1 MLCEVLIINFKS
13 FYTFSQEK
21 WSTYEEFQIPFM
33 HFLNKIPGYLYLI
46 CTVNLPDERHKSGI
60 TKNSGIIT
68 IPGNFL
74 NSERQMFDKERQWLS
89 IVKHPSWLSLTLQWP
104 FIISR
109 QRIKFYKLLGSW
121 LSCVKGLNFFVG
133 NCFWTCYCRDVEM
146 STILILIILNFN
158 ICLIFCDGKYI
169 VLRSQIFN
177 STFKLILI

>member
-1 MLCEVLIINFKS
+1 M
-13 FYTFSQEK
+13 
-21 WSTYEEFQIPFM
+21 
-33 HFLNKIPGYLYLI
+33 
-46 CTVNLPDERHKSGI
+46 
-60 TKNSGIIT
+60 
-68 IPGNFL
+68 

-146 STILILIILNFN
+146 STILILIFLNFN

-177 STFKLILI
+177 STFKLIFTYSRHDITEILLKVALNTINTKPKWKYDISKH